1 MNAFLNTTG
10 EKIIKW
16 GTRNKWFKPTVLEVI
31 AEDVLPHV
39 ILALFL
45 LIFLQM
51 YLIHR
56 DYAKLP
62 LDVRLKHEREYGGLL
77 WGAKQEIETA
87 KAAKAAEDAEA
98 TAAEGQ
104 KSGGGGGGS
113 SSSSRGGGGGEDG
126 ENAGSGGG
134 GEGGGRGKDGGSS
147 GPRRRNKNKNKK
159 GK

>member
-16 GTRNKWFKPTVLEVI
+16 GTRNKWFKPTVMEVI

-45 LIFLQM
+45 LIFLQL

-62 LDVRLKHEREYGGLL
+62 LDVRLKHERENGGLL
-77 WGAKQEIETA
+77 WGAQHEIE
-87 KAAKAAEDAEA
+87 AAEAAAAEA
-98 TAAEGQ
+98 AAAEEQ
-104 KSGGGGGGS
+104 TSGGSG
-113 SSSSRGGGGGEDG
+113 SSSSRGGDG
-126 ENAGSGGG
+126 DDAGSGGG
-134 GEGGGRGKDGGSS
+134 GEGGGRGKDGGNG